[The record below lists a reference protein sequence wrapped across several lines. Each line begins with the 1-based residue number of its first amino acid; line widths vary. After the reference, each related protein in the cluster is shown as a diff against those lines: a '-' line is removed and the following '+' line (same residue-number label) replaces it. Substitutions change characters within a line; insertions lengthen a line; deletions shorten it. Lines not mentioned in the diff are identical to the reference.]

1 MFYFDA
7 EILQDVASDV
17 AERPRGIPFFQSGVI
32 DNLYLAQQLR
42 QLHIQLEN
50 RAAPLLEQ
58 ECALLEVLA
67 QLIVR
72 HADDPPPLRHK
83 SQEPNAVF
91 QIKRFI
97 ESHYAEEI
105 SLSDLSHLT
114 NFSRFHLIRV
124 FRDAVGIPPHAYLR
138 QVRIKNAKEMLACG
152 QPIADV
158 ALATGFSDQSHLS
171 RWLKRLWGFTPGQY
185 RNSIQDGPA

>member
-1 MFYFDA
+1 MRNKTLPLTQEKKIWRIPRLGDVELFRAKHLKHSFPRHTHERYAIGIIEQGALGFFYRGENVVAAPGNINLCIPGEVHTGQPAADDGWTYRMFYFDA
-7 EILQDVASDV
+7 EILQDVASDI
-17 AERPRGIPFFQSGVI
+17 AERPRDIPFFQSGVI

-83 SQEPNAVF
+83 SQEPNAV
-91 QIKRFI
+91 
-97 ESHYAEEI
+97 
-105 SLSDLSHLT
+105 
-114 NFSRFHLIRV
+114 
-124 FRDAVGIPPHAYLR
+124 
-138 QVRIKNAKEMLACG
+138 
-152 QPIADV
+152 
-158 ALATGFSDQSHLS
+158 
-171 RWLKRLWGFTPGQY
+171 
-185 RNSIQDGPA
+185 